1 MLESTNAIAIG
12 QARLWR
18 DLGPG
23 IARSDQSASWFRV
36 SNMPEG
42 LEADLFWV
50 TGKQWAFIF
59 RGRGTSYM
67 SKGIYPSKECALDG
81 LKKWLRENE
90 SKPENNYGSLRRF
103 SHPAG

>member
-1 MLESTNAIAIG
+1 MLEGKDAIRIG

-23 IARSDQSASWFRV
+23 ITRSDQSASWFRV

-67 SKGIYPSKECALDG
+67 SKGIYSSKECALEG
-81 LKKWLRENE
+81 LKKWLQENE
-90 SKPENNYGSLRRF
+90 PKIGTEFRSLR
-103 SHPAG
+103 SLSCPAD

>member
-67 SKGIYPSKECALDG
+67 SKGIYPSKERALDG
-81 LKKWLRENE
+81 LKKWLQESD
-90 SKPENNYGSLRRF
+90 SKPKNNYGSLR
-103 SHPAG
+103 SSSQPAG